1 MPKPTAIVYIDGL
14 NLYHRLLESR
24 PHLQWINL
32 VKLCE
37 EVLPSYEVKFV
48 RYFTSVI
55 KGDPELSIAQQIY
68 FSALARGDKRLTLH
82 LGRMISST
90 RNYPIQPMIFDGNG
104 ERLKVKV
111 VKVEEKESDVT
122 LVLLSSDTDFAG
134 VLRFLKSE
142 LNARLGLISPN
153 ISVAKIYLDLGL
165 DFIRALRVSALEKS
179 QFPEVVESANA
190 NLARPKLWFK
200 N

>member
-122 LVLLSSDTDFAG
+122 LGAWMVHDAHTQPDVTLVLLSSDTDFAG
-134 VLRFLKSE
+134 VLRFLKS
-142 LNARLGLISPN
+142 
-153 ISVAKIYLDLGL
+153 
-165 DFIRALRVSALEKS
+165 
-179 QFPEVVESANA
+179 
-190 NLARPKLWFK
+190 
-200 N
+200 